1 MVATKKPTKAQ
12 VKKERSPAKVK
23 KVLKEK
29 GYTEG
34 KLPPDKE
41 LHHVKPVSKKGKT
54 TAKNTRVVDKKKHAK
69 IHANRKTKGKV

>member
-1 MVATKKPTKAQ
+1 MVATKKATKAQ

-29 GYTEG
+29 GYAEG

-41 LHHVKPVSKKGKT
+41 LHHVKSVSEKGRDIV
-54 TAKNTRVVDKKKHAK
+54 NSW
-69 IHANRKTKGKV
+69 